1 LRPFLVEGNP
11 MPETFLAS
19 LAAQTEA
26 LREQGLFKSE
36 RLISS
41 PQQADIDVRMNG
53 SSKHVLNLCA
63 NNYLGLANHPEVIAA
78 AHKAL
83 DDFGYGMAS
92 VRFIC
97 GTQTIHKELE
107 ARISAFLGT
116 EDTILYPSCFDA
128 NGGLFET
135 ILGPDDAVISDALN
149 HASIIDGIRLCK
161 AQRLRYQHDDMQD
174 LRAQLD
180 SADANAKLIVTD
192 GVFSMDGTIA
202 NLDAICALA
211 EEFDALT
218 MIDDCH
224 ATGFLGDTGRGTH
237 EYRGV
242 MGRIDIIT
250 GTLGKALGGASG
262 GFTSGRKEIVG
273 WLRQR
278 SRPYLFSNSVAPVIA
293 AASIAVLDLLER
305 DNSLA
310 GQLHENARYF
320 RDKMEERGFDLIP
333 GEHPIIPVMLGDA
346 KLATEMADRLLQR
359 GIYVIGFSFPVVPK
373 GQARIRTQM
382 SAGLTRQHLD
392 EAVEAFTAVGKELG
406 VID

>member
-1 LRPFLVEGNP
+1 
-11 MPETFLAS
+11 MPAEFLAT
-19 LAAQTEA
+19 LAEQTEA
-26 LREQGLFKSE
+26 LRNEGLFKQE
-36 RLISS
+36 RLIAG
-41 PQQADIDVRMNG
+41 PQQAAIKVQSNG
-53 SSKHVLNLCA
+53 DTAEVLNLCA
-63 NNYLGLANHPEVIAA
+63 NNYLGLANHPDVIAA

-83 DDFGYGMAS
+83 DEYGYGMAS

-97 GTQTIHKELE
+97 GTQTIHKALE
-107 ARISAFLGT
+107 DRISSFLGT

-135 ILGPDDAVISDALN
+135 LLGPEDAVISDVLN

-161 AQRLRYQHDDMQD
+161 ASRFRYANNDMAD
-174 LRAQLD
+174 LRAQLEA
-180 SADANAKLIVTD
+180 SKQANVRLIVTD

-202 NLDAICALA
+202 NLEGICDLA
-211 EEFDALT
+211 DEYDALV

-224 ATGFLGDTGRGTH
+224 AAGFMGKHGKGTH
-237 EYRGV
+237 EYHDV

-262 GFTSGRKEIVG
+262 GYTSGRKEIVG

-278 SRPYLFSNSVAPVIA
+278 SRPYLFSNSVAPMIA
-293 AASIAVLDLLER
+293 ASSIAVLDLLEQ
-305 DNSLA
+305 DNTLQQ
-310 GQLHENARYF
+310 QLHENAAYF
-320 RDKMEERGFDLIP
+320 REQMTARGFDLKP

-346 KLATEMADRLLQR
+346 KLATTMADKLLER

-382 SAGLTRQHLD
+382 SAGLTRKQLD
-392 EAVEAFTAVGKELG
+392 KAIAAFTEVGRELG
-406 VID
+406 VIS

>member
-1 LRPFLVEGNP
+1 
-11 MPETFLAS
+11 MPASFLAS
-19 LAAQTEA
+19 LAEQTEA
-26 LREQGLFKSE
+26 LREQGLYKSE
-36 RLISS
+36 RLIAG
-41 PQQADIDVRMNG
+41 PQQAGIDVRMNG
-53 SSKHVLNLCA
+53 ESKHVLNLCA

-135 ILGPDDAVISDALN
+135 ILAPEDAVISDALN
-149 HASIIDGIRLCK
+149 HASIIDGIRLSK
-161 AQRLRYQHDDMQD
+161 AQRLRYAHDDMQD
-174 LRAQLD
+174 LRTQLRD
-180 SADANAKLIVTD
+180 AADTNARLIVTD

-202 NLDAICALA
+202 NLPEICALA

-224 ATGFLGDTGRGTH
+224 ATGFLGKTGRGTH
-237 EYRGV
+237 EYHGV
-242 MGRIDIIT
+242 KGRIDIIT

-293 AASIAVLDLLER
+293 ASSLAVLDLLER
-305 DNSLA
+305 DNALA
-310 GQLHENARYF
+310 EQLHENARYF
-320 RDKMEERGFDLIP
+320 RAKMEERGFDLKP
-333 GEHPIIPVMLGDA
+333 GKHPIIPVMLGDA
-346 KLATEMADRLLQR
+346 KLATEMAERLLQR
-359 GIYVIGFSFPVVPK
+359 GIYVIGFSFPVVPR

-382 SAGLTRQHLD
+382 SAGLTREHLD
-392 EAVEAFTAVGKELG
+392 QAIEAFTAVGRELG
-406 VID
+406 VIN

>member
-1 LRPFLVEGNP
+1 VPT
-11 MPETFLAS
+11 TFLES
-19 LAAQTEA
+19 LAEQTEG
-26 LREQGLFKSE
+26 LRSEGLFKTE
-36 RLISS
+36 RLLAG
-41 PQQADIDVRMNG
+41 PQQADIDVRING
-53 SSKHVLNLCA
+53 DTRHVLNLCA

-83 DDFGYGMAS
+83 DEYGYGMAS

-135 ILGPDDAVISDALN
+135 LLGPDDAVISDALN

-161 AQRLRYQHDDMQD
+161 ARRYRYANNDMQD
-174 LRAQLD
+174 LRTQLEEAS
-180 SADANAKLIVTD
+180 SADVSLIVTD

-202 NLDAICALA
+202 DLVGICELA
-211 EEFDALT
+211 SEFDALT

-224 ATGFLGDTGRGTH
+224 AAGFLGENGRGTH

-262 GFTSGRKEIVG
+262 GYTSGRKEIVG

-278 SRPYLFSNSVAPVIA
+278 SRPYLFSNSVAPMIA
-293 AASIAVLDLLER
+293 ASSIAVLDLLER
-305 DNSLA
+305 DSSLQE
-310 GQLHENARYF
+310 QLHGNAAYF
-320 RDKMEERGFDLIP
+320 RSKMTDRGFDLKP

-346 KLATEMADRLLQR
+346 KLATTMADKLLER

-382 SAGLTRQHLD
+382 SAGVTREHLD
-392 EAVEAFTAVGKELG
+392 DAIDAFTDVGRELG
-406 VID
+406 VIS

>member
-1 LRPFLVEGNP
+1 MPASFLQ
-11 MPETFLAS
+11 S
-19 LAAQTEA
+19 LAEQTEA
-26 LREQGLFKSE
+26 LKSQGLYKTE
-36 RLISS
+36 RLIAG
-41 PQQADIDVRMNG
+41 PQQAAIDVRANG
-53 SSKHVLNLCA
+53 DVQHVLNLCA
-63 NNYLGLANHPEVIAA
+63 NNYLGLANHPEVLAA

-83 DDFGYGMAS
+83 DEYGYGMAS

-97 GTQTIHKELE
+97 GTQTLHKELE
-107 ARISAFLGT
+107 QRISDFLGT

-135 ILGPDDAVISDALN
+135 ILSNEDAVISDALN
-149 HASIIDGIRLCK
+149 HASIIDGIRLSK
-161 AQRLRYQHDDMQD
+161 AQRFRYQHNDMQD
-174 LRAQLD
+174 LQAQLEAAAGA
-180 SADANAKLIVTD
+180 SAKLVVSD

-202 NLDAICALA
+202 NLEAICDLA
-211 EEFDALT
+211 EQHDALT

-224 ATGFLGDTGRGTH
+224 ATGFLGETGRGTH
-237 EYRGV
+237 EFHGT
-242 MGRIDIIT
+242 MGRVDIIT

-278 SRPYLFSNSVAPVIA
+278 SRPYLFSNSVAPTIA

-305 DNSLA
+305 DSSLRE
-310 GQLHENARYF
+310 QLHENAAWF
-320 RDKMEERGFDLIP
+320 RSKMTERGFDLKP

-346 KLATEMADRLLQR
+346 RLATTMAEMLLQR

-382 SAGLTRQHLD
+382 SAGLSREQL
-392 EAVEAFTAVGKELG
+392 EQAVEAFTEVGLELK
-406 VID
+406 VIS

>member
-1 LRPFLVEGNP
+1 

-19 LAAQTEA
+19 LAEQTER

-36 RLISS
+36 RLITG
-41 PQQADIDVRMNG
+41 PQQADIDVRTNG
-53 SSKHVLNLCA
+53 GSEHVLNLCA
-63 NNYLGLANHPEVIAA
+63 NNYLGLANHPDVIAA

-83 DDFGYGMAS
+83 DEFGYGMAS

-135 ILGPDDAVISDALN
+135 ILGPEDAVISDALN
-149 HASIIDGIRLCK
+149 HASIIDGIRLSK
-161 AQRLRYQHDDMQD
+161 AQRFRYQHDDMED
-174 LRAQLD
+174 LRTQLEAA
-180 SADANAKLIVTD
+180 ADTRARLIVTD

-202 NLDAICALA
+202 DLPAICALA

-224 ATGFLGDTGRGTH
+224 ATGFLGRTGRGTH
-237 EYRGV
+237 EYREV

-262 GFTSGRKEIVG
+262 GFTSGRREIVG

-278 SRPYLFSNSVAPVIA
+278 SRPYLFSNSVAPMIA

-310 GQLHENARYF
+310 ERLHDNARYF
-320 RDKMEERGFDLIP
+320 RSRMEERGFDLIA

-359 GIYVIGFSFPVVPK
+359 GIYVIGFSFPVVPE
-373 GQARIRTQM
+373 GRARIRTQM

-392 EAVEAFTAVGKELG
+392 DAVEAFTAVGRELG

>member
-1 LRPFLVEGNP
+1 MPASFLQ
-11 MPETFLAS
+11 S
-19 LAAQTEA
+19 LAEQTEA
-26 LREQGLFKSE
+26 LKSQGLYKTE
-36 RLISS
+36 RLIAG
-41 PQQADIDVRMNG
+41 PQQAAIDVRTNG
-53 SSKHVLNLCA
+53 DVQHVLNLCA
-63 NNYLGLANHPEVIAA
+63 NNYLGLANHPEVLAA

-83 DDFGYGMAS
+83 DEYGYGMAS

-97 GTQTIHKELE
+97 GTQTLHKELE
-107 ARISAFLGT
+107 QRISDFLGT

-135 ILGPDDAVISDALN
+135 ILSNEDAVISDALN
-149 HASIIDGIRLCK
+149 HASIIDGIRLSK
-161 AQRLRYQHDDMQD
+161 AQRFRYQHNDMQD
-174 LRAQLD
+174 LQAQLE
-180 SADANAKLIVTD
+180 AAAGANAKLVVSD

-202 NLDAICALA
+202 NLEAICNLA
-211 EEFDALT
+211 EQHDALT

-224 ATGFLGDTGRGTH
+224 ATGFLGDNGRGTH
-237 EYRGV
+237 EFRGT

-278 SRPYLFSNSVAPVIA
+278 SRPYLFSNSVAPTIA

-305 DNSLA
+305 DSSLRE
-310 GQLHENARYF
+310 QLHENAAWF
-320 RDKMEERGFDLIP
+320 RSKMTERGFDLKP

-346 KLATEMADRLLQR
+346 RLATTMADMLLQR

-382 SAGLTRQHLD
+382 SAGLSREQL
-392 EAVEAFTAVGKELG
+392 EQAVEAFTEVGLELR
-406 VID
+406 VIS